1 MNVLILLNVQN
12 VMQDIIL
19 IHLILVQYVLQ
30 VISVM
35 EQQTRLHVLPEL
47 IAELVLVHVH
57 HVGQEVIAEQGLQD
71 VQIVGQV
78 PGLMRE
84 QVHVMRV
91 LQVGHVTVQALQ
103 QNAQQDTM
111 LQQVHQDVLLVG
123 QVHTVE
129 LGLPVV
135 LLAGLE
141 VIAILLQLQHAQVAG
156 LEVIA
161 ELVLQ
166 HVPLVHLLGQIVQHV
181 LLMVARHVLVGI

>member
-1 MNVLILLNVQN
+1 M
-12 VMQDIIL
+12 
-19 IHLILVQYVLQ
+19 
-30 VISVM
+30 
-35 EQQTRLHVLPEL
+35 
-47 IAELVLVHVH
+47 
-57 HVGQEVIAEQGLQD
+57 
-71 VQIVGQV
+71 
-78 PGLMRE
+78 LM

-103 QNAQQDTM
+103 QNVQQDTM

-166 HVPLVHLLGQIVQHV
+166 HVLLVHLLGQTVQRV
-181 LLMVARHVLVGI
+181 LLMVAQHVLMDI